1 MLFKSFKQKNFR
13 YFLFGE
19 SFLQIGD
26 IAEML
31 VLAWVV
37 LERTENPALLGIFAA
52 LRFLGTLA
60 SPFYGV
66 WVDKYNHKALLLIG
80 RFVFALMS
88 FILLVLAL
96 TNLLEIWHLFI
107 IITISGLARS
117 FRNIMREVLTADVIQ
132 PNLYANAI
140 GLTRS
145 TTDLMNILGPLMGG
159 FLLKYYGISASYILI
174 LSVYIGS
181 MISGYMLTLPKS
193 NSRANQISMW
203 ENLKKVSKYIKMNQ
217 VICGL
222 LIMAFIVNFTML
234 SMKDVLLTVFAKEI
248 LYIGPDGL
256 GTLIASL
263 FTGAFIGSLSIAA
276 FTTFQRGGRF
286 LLISSFL
293 WHSLGILLL
302 FTTNVTIFMMIL
314 FSIGIFQSY
323 VMVTMATLL
332 IKITPAKM
340 RGRVMG
346 VRSLAIYGL
355 PLGLLTAGFISNTFG
370 APTAMLIQVIIG
382 LCITAIVTLFLRK
395 LWYVK

>member
-1 MLFKSFKQKNFR
+1 
-13 YFLFGE
+13 
-19 SFLQIGD
+19 
-26 IAEML
+26 
-31 VLAWVV
+31 
-37 LERTENPALLGIFAA
+37 
-52 LRFLGTLA
+52 
-60 SPFYGV
+60 
-66 WVDKYNHKALLLIG
+66 
-80 RFVFALMS
+80 
-88 FILLVLAL
+88 
-96 TNLLEIWHLFI
+96 
-107 IITISGLARS
+107 
-117 FRNIMREVLTADVIQ
+117 
-132 PNLYANAI
+132 
-140 GLTRS
+140 
-145 TTDLMNILGPLMGG
+145 MGG

-193 NSRANQISMW
+193 NSRAKQISMW

-256 GTLIASL
+256 GRLIASL

-293 WHSLGILLL
+293 WHGLGILLL
-302 FTTNVTIFMMIL
+302 FTTNVTIFMIIL

-355 PLGLLTAGFISNTFG
+355 PLGLLTAGFISNTYG

-382 LCITAIVTLFLRK
+382 LCITALVTLLLRN